1 VRGGLVGDGADY
13 PRESAVRKPIRF
25 GVGLR
30 RHGVRGCWAL
40 LLCLATGSAD
50 LRASTPRHH
59 VALGWHCGMRTSR
72 PWRSDRSAWLF
83 FPLRSQAYLRRRR
96 RRAYADRWH
105 KDRRASAFPA
115 RCNMQH
121 ASRNTQHTP
130 HVTCSTQRTVSASA
144 RKPIAGKCGPS
155 ESARSLLAVLHRWMR
170 AAWRPSSQARSTDY
184 AFISILGLVCYP
196 SLSSNSSHGRSTDCR
211 ARGAGAMEGP
221 AAAARGAEAAA
232 AEGVRCG

>member
-30 RHGVRGCWAL
+30 RHGVRGCRAL

-144 RKPIAGKCGPS
+144 RKS
-155 ESARSLLAVLHRWMR
+155 RSLIAN
-170 AAWRPSSQARSTDY
+170 A
-184 AFISILGLVCYP
+184 G
-196 SLSSNSSHGRSTDCR
+196 R
-211 ARGAGAMEGP
+211 ARV
-221 AAAARGAEAAA
+221 RGAFWLCCTDGCARLGGQAAKHDRPITHSSPFS
-232 AEGVRCG
+232 V